1 MTIEQGLQ
9 PLQVSEAVRKKLRLP
24 VVSQLGFVVRDTPET
39 VRYYEQVFGLGPWTI
54 MDGETTDCIN
64 RGEPVTIR
72 GKIGIAQ
79 VGAVQFEV
87 IQIME
92 GESIHSEFLEERGE
106 GLHHVGFY
114 VRDLDARLEACGQG
128 GIEILQKGTIKQG
141 PLTINYAYLDTVSI
155 GGVVFEFIQ
164 YRLGPVAVVL
174 PPLAMK
180 ALSRLGAR
188 AMK

>member
-1 MTIEQGLQ
+1 MKNEGNLHA
-9 PLQVSEAVRKKLRLP
+9 LQVSEAVRKKLRLP
-24 VVSQLGFVVRDTPET
+24 VIGQLGFVVRDTDET

-54 MDGETTDCIN
+54 MDGETTDCTN

-92 GESIHSEFLEERGE
+92 GESIHSEFLQERGE
-106 GLHHVGFY
+106 GLHHIGFY
-114 VRDLDARLEACGQG
+114 VRDLDARLEACREA
-128 GIEILQKGTIKQG
+128 GIELLQKGTIKQG
-141 PLTINYAYLDTVSI
+141 PITINYAYLDTVSI
-155 GGVVFEFIQ
+155 GGVVFEYIQ

-174 PPLAMK
+174 PPFAMK
-180 ALSRLGAR
+180 ALSRLGALT
-188 AMK
+188 AK